1 MTRLAPHE
9 TGYGGREYPA
19 WYDNDGPD
27 DDTMIETCLVC
38 KVAWDV
44 SMDPPRCMEPDH
56 PHALAVFADWN
67 VQCHGLVS
75 EKVQDSGPT
84 DG

>member
-1 MTRLAPHE
+1 M
-9 TGYGGREYPA
+9 G
-19 WYDNDGPD
+19 

-44 SMDPPRCMEPDH
+44 SLDPPRCLEPDH
-56 PHALAVFADWN
+56 PHALAVFAEWN

-75 EKVQDSGPT
+75 DRASSDLTMKGGS
-84 DG
+84 